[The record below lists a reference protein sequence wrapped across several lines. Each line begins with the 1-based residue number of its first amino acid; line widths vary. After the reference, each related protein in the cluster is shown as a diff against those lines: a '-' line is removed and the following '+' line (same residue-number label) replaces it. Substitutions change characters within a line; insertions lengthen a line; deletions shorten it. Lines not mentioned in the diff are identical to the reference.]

1 MVICVLDGMVWVGLG
16 RSSLVDYRTLHI
28 SGLTFYAVQIKTDIH
43 VDCKL
48 LNASICKLLLFFL
61 YEGNSVVEV
70 KKILH
75 FGSLNNVMMSVFGR
89 LYDFGKN
96 GGEGL
101 EEEKQEAVCSQRL
114 FLFLTF

>member
-1 MVICVLDGMVWVGLG
+1 MLQFVRWQDGCDVESCYL
-16 RSSLVDYRTLHI
+16 
-28 SGLTFYAVQIKTDIH
+28 
-43 VDCKL
+43 C
-48 LNASICKLLLFFL
+48 
-61 YEGNSVVEV
+61 NSVVEV

>member
-1 MVICVLDGMVWVGLG
+1 MVW
-16 RSSLVDYRTLHI
+16 
-28 SGLTFYAVQIKTDIH
+28 DIH